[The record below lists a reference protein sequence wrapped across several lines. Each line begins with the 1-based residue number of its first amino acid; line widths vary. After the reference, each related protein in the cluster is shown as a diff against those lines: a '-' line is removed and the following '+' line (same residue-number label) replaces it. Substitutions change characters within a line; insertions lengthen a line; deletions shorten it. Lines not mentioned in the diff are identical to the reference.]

1 MYEDFGGVGGM
12 ITEQNLLFA
21 LGLAQKAGKTASGDF
36 AVRGAIKKGKVKL
49 LLVAADAAENSKK
62 DLVYMCQDYHVTLI
76 EVLDRQRLGAAIGKA
91 QRTAVAIID
100 NNFVKMIM
108 K

>member
-1 MYEDFGGVGGM
+1 M
-12 ITEQNLLFA
+12 ITEQKLIFA

-36 AVRGAIKKGKVKL
+36 AVRAAIKKGKVKL
-49 LLVAADAAENSKK
+49 LLMAADAAENSKK
-62 DLVYMCQDYHVTLI
+62 ELLYMCQTYNITLI
-76 EVLDRQRLGAAIGKA
+76 EVLDRQRLGGAIGKA

-100 NNFVKMIM
+100 DNFVKMIM

>member
-1 MYEDFGGVGGM
+1 M
-12 ITEQNLLFA
+12 IIEQNLIFA

-49 LLVAADAAENSKK
+49 LLLATDAAVNSKIE
-62 DLVYMCQDYHVTLI
+62 LVYMCQDHHVKLI
-76 EVLDRQRLGAAIGKA
+76 EVLDRQRLGLAIGKA